1 MSERDDVPFE
11 KPVAEMSRT
20 EILAVFEAYGFADAM
35 GHRLTMG
42 RHFSELVELAAGRG
56 GVKVDLDGR
65 KIFEAEKER
74 AQAFG
79 KAGVEE
85 GAPKQGRAV

>member
-35 GHRLTMG
+35 GHRLTMC

-56 GVKVDLDGR
+56 GVKED
-65 KIFEAEKER
+65 
-74 AQAFG
+74 
-79 KAGVEE
+79 
-85 GAPKQGRAV
+85 